1 MAKIKAKL
9 RNLSLRGE
17 TTSSKWGPV
26 TFDRQGLAE
35 LDVDEADLPL
45 LRGLKWLVEPA
56 AGSPKAPAARPAGP
70 PPRTLPASTL
80 ASPPAAPPPVKTPE
94 PELAAPPVPTPVEPE
109 PTKPFDTS
117 DSDSPGGKK
126 RSSRR

>member
-17 TTSSKWGPV
+17 TTSTKWGPV
-26 TFDRQGLAE
+26 AFDRQGLAE

-45 LRGLKWLVEPA
+45 LRALKWLVEPA
-56 AGSPKAPAARPAGP
+56 TASPSAPAARPAGP
-70 PPRTLPASTL
+70 PPRTLPASTP
-80 ASPPAAPPPVKTPE
+80 ASPPAAPPVKAPE
-94 PELAAPPVPTPVEPE
+94 PELAAPAVPAEPE
-109 PTKPFDTS
+109 PAKPFDTS
-117 DSDSPGGKK
+117 DSDPPGGKK